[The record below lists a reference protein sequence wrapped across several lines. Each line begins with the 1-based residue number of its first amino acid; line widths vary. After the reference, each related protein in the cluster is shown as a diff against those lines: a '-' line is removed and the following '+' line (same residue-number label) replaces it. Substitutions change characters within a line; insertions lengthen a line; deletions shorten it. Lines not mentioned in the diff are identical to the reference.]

1 MLGETPVTVE
11 GVFEMLMG
19 AMRSEQ
25 EFVEEFARR
34 AEFFRAAEAQA
45 RCGALAAFRDALRA
59 RLTLENESEGRSWNE
74 NPE

>member
-1 MLGETPVTVE
+1 MLA
-11 GVFEMLMG
+11 G

-34 AEFFRAAEAQA
+34 GEFYRAAEAQA

-59 RLTLENESEGRSWNE
+59 RLALERHTGEEK
-74 NPE
+74 PE